1 MLNEQGQRV
10 LSLSGYREGMST
22 GPHLH
27 YQLMGDLGGT
37 EVNSPKWNM
46 YADRRTRFLDAF
58 GSTGS
63 MYAGGDYMNY
73 YYDINNLKERLA
85 IR

>member
-1 MLNEQGQRV
+1 M
-10 LSLSGYREGMST
+10 SLYNTKVDIVSGT
-22 GPHLH
+22 
-27 YQLMGDLGGT
+27 
-37 EVNSPKWNM
+37 
-46 YADRRTRFLDAF
+46 ARRNQFLDAF

-63 MYAGGDYMNY
+63 MYAGGGYMNY